1 MGRRYTQSQLER
13 AIEQA
18 TAPLLKRIE
27 ALEQRV
33 DQLQH
38 ENNRLH
44 RENNQLQRENAQLKK
59 NSATSSKP
67 PSSDIVKPPKTTAKG
82 KASGGGKA
90 KRKHGG
96 QPGHDKHERQMFT
109 PDEVDHAYTYEWPD
123 TGELIPLDD
132 WHVVQQV
139 ELVDKPFIVT
149 EHRARKYRCP
159 RTGRIVVAPLPE
171 EVTAAGLVGPR
182 LSAWIAYLKGNC
194 RMSYALIHEMLND
207 VMALHLSTGQLC
219 KVVGKVSDALAPAY
233 GQLLDALPQQD
244 HLGVDETGHKDSGQR
259 MWTWCFLAED
269 FVVYR
274 IMGSRGSEVLRDT
287 LGEAFA
293 GVLNCDYFSAYR
305 KYEQQ
310 IPGWVQFCMAHL
322 IRDVKYLTTLT
333 DRWVR
338 GWAEKLLDAIGK
350 MFRTYHRAS
359 KLTAKGFE
367 RAMLKARDRILKIGK
382 RPPRGRAEAQALADR
397 FRKHGR
403 EYFTFL
409 FRPGAE
415 PTNNLTEQALRFVV
429 LDRKLTQG
437 TRGEKGQR
445 RCERIWS
452 VLQTCRQQQRSAYTF
467 IADAVRAHF
476 MGRTSP
482 LLL

>member
-1 MGRRYTQSQLER
+1 MGRRYTQREVER
-13 AIEQA
+13 IVEQAVRDA

-27 ALEQRV
+27 ALEQQL
-33 DQLQH
+33 DQLQ
-38 ENNRLH
+38 
-44 RENNQLQRENAQLKK
+44 RENDQLRRENAQLKK

-82 KASGGGKA
+82 KGNRSGKS
-90 KRKHGG
+90 KRKRGG

-109 PDEVDHAYTYEWPD
+109 LKEIDHAYTYEWPD
-123 TGELIPLDD
+123 AGELIPLDD

-159 RTGRIVVAPLPE
+159 RTGRISVAPLPD
-171 EVTAAGLVGPR
+171 EVLAGGLVGPR

-207 VMALHLSTGQLC
+207 VMQLHLCTGQLC
-219 KVVGKVSDALAPAY
+219 KVVGKVSDALGPVY
-233 GQLLDALPQQD
+233 GSLLEALPQQE

-259 MWTWCFLAED
+259 MWTWCFRADD
-269 FVVYR
+269 FAVYR
-274 IMGSRGSEVLRDT
+274 IMASRGSEVLRET

-293 GVLNCDYFSAYR
+293 GILNCDYFSAYR
-305 KYEQQ
+305 KYEEQ

-338 GWAEKLLDAIGK
+338 RWAQKLLDAIGK

-359 KLTAKGFE
+359 ALTAKGFE
-367 RAMLKARDRILKIGK
+367 RAMLKARDAILKIGK

-409 FRPGAE
+409 ARPGAE

-445 RCERIWS
+445 WCERIWS

-467 IADAVRAHF
+467 IAEAVRAHF